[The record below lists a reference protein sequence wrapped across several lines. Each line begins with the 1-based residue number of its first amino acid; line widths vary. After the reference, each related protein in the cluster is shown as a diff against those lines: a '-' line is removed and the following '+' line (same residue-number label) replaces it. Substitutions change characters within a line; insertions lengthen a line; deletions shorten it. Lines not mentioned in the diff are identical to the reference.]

1 MNKIYILIIF
11 YSVLCSSIFA
21 QPLPDSLKI
30 LYNAAK
36 TDSAKGKC
44 LSIYMNS
51 FNGDSSAWKN
61 VIALIG
67 YFKKNNDQVGE
78 DYVQLFTAFNLT
90 QTGQFN
96 IALNQ
101 SLQILTRFEARHDN
115 YGIIN
120 AYLRIGDALY
130 FSREFEQCIIYCK
143 RAMSR
148 ALLAVDKEILSSIYN
163 EIGTAYNEMNKP
175 DSGLIYAQKAVNSD
189 YERNDFWRL
198 SISVS
203 TLGESYIAK
212 KEYDKA
218 IPLIKKSTRIAKAID
233 NYHVISW
240 DHNDLAQIFLETNQL
255 DSARY
260 YAQMAVELSSEN
272 GFKDQVL
279 RAYEYL
285 YKSYEKTDTKDSVY
299 KYFRL
304 SIDTKD
310 SLYTAQKA
318 KDMQT
323 FSFREQIRQQEI
335 EQDKIQL
342 QNKIRTYG
350 LIAGIVVLLLIAFLL
365 YRNNRNRKK
374 ANKLLQKQKD
384 EIEVQ
389 KKNVEETLAELKSTQ
404 TQLIHS
410 EKMAS
415 LGELTAGIAH
425 EIKNPLNFVNNFSE
439 ISGELL
445 DEVTEELENDNKE
458 EVLSIIKDLKQNLEK
473 INQHGKRADSIVK
486 GMLLHSRGT
495 SGEKTLTDIN
505 DLLDQY
511 VNLAYHGM
519 RAKDKEFNITIDKNY
534 DEALEKI
541 NVVPQDIS
549 RVFLNII
556 NNACYAAYDRKK
568 RSGNDFNP
576 VLKVST
582 KKTDGKVEIRIGD
595 NGNGISNDIIDKIFQ
610 PFFTTKPTGEG
621 TRLGLS
627 LSYDIITKMH
637 GGELKFESEEGKHT
651 EFTITLPK
659 S

>member
-1 MNKIYILIIF
+1 MGATSFAY
-11 YSVLCSSIFA
+11 A

-30 LYNAAK
+30 RYNTAK

-44 LSIYMNS
+44 LSIYMDT
-51 FNGDSSAWKN
+51 FNGDSSSWKN
-61 VIALIG
+61 VVALIG
-67 YFKKNNDQVGE
+67 YFKKNNDRVGE
-78 DYVQLFTAFNLT
+78 DYVQLFTAFNLS

-96 IALNQ
+96 TALNQ
-101 SLQILTRFEARHDN
+101 SLQILSRFEARHDN

-130 FSREFEQCIIYCK
+130 FSGEFEQCIMYCK
-143 RAMSR
+143 RGMSR
-148 ALLAVDKEILSSIYN
+148 ALLAGDKEILSSIYN

-189 YERNDFWRL
+189 YERNDSWHF

-218 IPLIKKSTRIAKAID
+218 IPLIKKSARIAKAID
-233 NYHVISW
+233 NYHAISW
-240 DHNDLAQIFLETNQL
+240 DLNDLAQIFLETNQL

-260 YAQMAVELSSEN
+260 YAQMAVESSSEN

-304 SIDTKD
+304 SINTKD

-365 YRNNRNRKK
+365 FINNRQRKK
-374 ANKLLQKQKD
+374 ANVLLQQQK
-384 EIEVQ
+384 E
-389 KKNVEETLAELKSTQ
+389 KVESTLSELKSTQ
-404 TQLIHS
+404 AQLIHS

-425 EIKNPLNFVNNFSE
+425 EIKNPLNFINNFSE
-439 ISGELL
+439 VSNELI
-445 DEVTEELENDNKE
+445 DEMKEELQNNNKE
-458 EVLSIIKDLKQNLEK
+458 EAISIAEDLKQNLEK
-473 INQHGKRADSIVK
+473 INHHGKRADAIVK

-495 SGEKTLTDIN
+495 SGEKTLSDIN
-505 DLLDQY
+505 DLLEQD

-519 RAKDKEFNITIDKNY
+519 RAQNKEFNITIEKDYDKS
-534 DEALEKI
+534 LEKI

-556 NNACYAAYDRKK
+556 NNACYSAYDRKK
-568 RSGNDFNP
+568 KSNENSFSPILR
-576 VLKVST
+576 VST
-582 KKTDGKVEIRIGD
+582 KNLDGKIEIKIDD
-595 NGNGISNDIIDKIFQ
+595 NGNGIPKDIIDKIFQ
-610 PFFTTKPTGEG
+610 PFFTTKPTGQG
-621 TRLGLS
+621 TGLGLS
-627 LSYDIITKMH
+627 LSYDIVKAH
-637 GGELKFESEEGKHT
+637 GGEISVERYSKNE
-651 EFTITLPK
+651 TIFSINLPINQ
-659 S
+659 

>member
-1 MNKIYILIIF
+1 MKKILFLIFF
-11 YSVLCSSIFA
+11 YSVLCSGIIA

-30 LYNAAK
+30 WYNAAK

-61 VIALIG
+61 VVALIG

-78 DYVQLFTAFNLT
+78 DYVQLFTTINLT

-96 IALNQ
+96 TALNQ

-148 ALLAVDKEILSSIYN
+148 ALLAGDKKILSSIYN

-189 YERNDFWRL
+189 NERNDFWRL
-198 SISVS
+198 STSVS

-218 IPLIKKSTRIAKAID
+218 IPLIKKSARIAKAID
-233 NYHVISW
+233 NDYALSW
-240 DHNDLAQIFLETNQL
+240 GLNDLAQIFMETNQL

-260 YAQMAVELSSEN
+260 YAQMAVELSNEN

-304 SIDTKD
+304 SINTKD

-365 YRNNRNRKK
+365 FINNRSRKK
-374 ANKLLQKQKD
+374 ANAALQKQNEVIHLENERKSKELEEARQLQLSMLPKVIPSLPHPD
-384 EIEVQ
+384 IAVYMKTATEVGGDYYDFNVGLDGTLTAAIGDATGHGMKAGTIVTMMKSLFIANSSNKEIEDFFVSSNTAIKNSNLKRMMAAFAMLTITDHKAKFINAAMPPLYHF
-389 KKNVEETLAELKSTQ
+389 KKNESELK
-404 TQLIHS
+404 
-410 EKMAS
+410 
-415 LGELTAGIAH
+415 
-425 EIKNPLNFVNNFSE
+425 EIKHFNLPLGAMAIGNYKSIEINLNKDDVLILMSDGFPELHNPSDELFGYDRAFSSFE
-439 ISGELL
+439 KAAEK
-445 DEVTEELENDNKE
+445 EPEE
-458 EVLSIIKDLKQNLEK
+458 IIKYLSKQAEDWK
-473 INQHGKRADSIVK
+473 
-486 GMLLHSRGT
+486 
-495 SGEKTLTDIN
+495 
-505 DLLDQY
+505 
-511 VNLAYHGM
+511 
-519 RAKDKEFNITIDKNY
+519 KDKDLQDDITF
-534 DEALEKI
+534 
-541 NVVPQDIS
+541 VVI
-549 RVFLNII
+549 
-556 NNACYAAYDRKK
+556 
-568 RSGNDFNP
+568 
-576 VLKVST
+576 KV
-582 KKTDGKVEIRIGD
+582 K
-595 NGNGISNDIIDKIFQ
+595 
-610 PFFTTKPTGEG
+610 
-621 TRLGLS
+621 
-627 LSYDIITKMH
+627 
-637 GGELKFESEEGKHT
+637 
-651 EFTITLPK
+651 
-659 S
+659 

>member
-1 MNKIYILIIF
+1 MKKIYILIIF
-11 YSVLCSSIFA
+11 YSVLCSGIIA

-30 LYNAAK
+30 RYNAAK

-44 LSIYMNS
+44 LSIYMNT

-61 VIALIG
+61 IVALIG

-78 DYVQLFTAFNLT
+78 DYVQLFTAFNLS

-96 IALNQ
+96 TALNQ
-101 SLQILTRFEARHDN
+101 SLQILSRFEARHDD

-130 FSREFEQCIIYCK
+130 FSGDFGQCIMYCK

-148 ALLAVDKEILSSIYN
+148 ALLAGDKEILSSIYN

-189 YERNDFWRL
+189 YERNDSSNL
-198 SISVS
+198 SSSVG

-218 IPLIKKSTRIAKAID
+218 IPLIKKSARIAKAID
-233 NYHVISW
+233 KDYTLSW
-240 DHNDLAQIFLETNQL
+240 DLNDLAQIFLETNQL

-304 SIDTKD
+304 SINTKD

-365 YRNNRNRKK
+365 FINNRSRKK
-374 ANKLLQKQKD
+374 ANAALQKQN
-384 EIEVQ
+384 EVIHLENER
-389 KKNVEETLAELKSTQ
+389 KSKELEEARQL
-404 TQLIHS
+404 QLIN
-410 EKMAS
+410 AS
-415 LGELTAGIAH
+415 
-425 EIKNPLNFVNNFSE
+425 
-439 ISGELL
+439 
-445 DEVTEELENDNKE
+445 
-458 EVLSIIKDLKQNLEK
+458 
-473 INQHGKRADSIVK
+473 KRNS
-486 GMLLHSRGT
+486 
-495 SGEKTLTDIN
+495 
-505 DLLDQY
+505 
-511 VNLAYHGM
+511 
-519 RAKDKEFNITIDKNY
+519 
-534 DEALEKI
+534 
-541 NVVPQDIS
+541 
-549 RVFLNII
+549 
-556 NNACYAAYDRKK
+556 
-568 RSGNDFNP
+568 
-576 VLKVST
+576 
-582 KKTDGKVEIRIGD
+582 
-595 NGNGISNDIIDKIFQ
+595 
-610 PFFTTKPTGEG
+610 FTPP
-621 TRLGLS
+621 S
-627 LSYDIITKMH
+627 
-637 GGELKFESEEGKHT
+637 
-651 EFTITLPK
+651 
-659 S
+659 